1 VGTSEATHDLLIVC
15 ARSMQVAQIGVESML
30 LKPKEIGAMATKRLE
45 QLLAQLQQEVEGL
58 DAGKVGEKARLD
70 ALIAETKLAL
80 GEETMDAQA
89 TILEELRTKI
99 AEFEVEH
106 PTATGI
112 AQRLMQTLS
121 DMGI

>member
-1 VGTSEATHDLLIVC
+1 
-15 ARSMQVAQIGVESML
+15 
-30 LKPKEIGAMATKRLE
+30 MATERLE

-58 DAGKVGEKARLD
+58 GVSEVGEKARLD
-70 ALIAETKLAL
+70 ALIAEIELTLAQDNL
-80 GEETMDAQA
+80 DAQA
-89 TILEELRTKI
+89 TILEGLRMKVT
-99 AEFEVEH
+99 EFEVEH

>member
-1 VGTSEATHDLLIVC
+1 
-15 ARSMQVAQIGVESML
+15 
-30 LKPKEIGAMATKRLE
+30 MATKRLE

-58 DAGKVGEKARLD
+58 DAGRVGEKARLD
-70 ALIAETKLAL
+70 ALIAETELTLA
-80 GEETMDAQA
+80 EDTMDAQA

>member
-1 VGTSEATHDLLIVC
+1 
-15 ARSMQVAQIGVESML
+15 
-30 LKPKEIGAMATKRLE
+30 
-45 QLLAQLQQEVEGL
+45 
-58 DAGKVGEKARLD
+58 
-70 ALIAETKLAL
+70 
-80 GEETMDAQA
+80 MDAQA